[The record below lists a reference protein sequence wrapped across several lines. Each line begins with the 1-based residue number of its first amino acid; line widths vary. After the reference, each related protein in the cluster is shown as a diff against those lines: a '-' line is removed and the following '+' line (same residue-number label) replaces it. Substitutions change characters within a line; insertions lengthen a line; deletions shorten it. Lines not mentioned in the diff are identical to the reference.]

1 MSAPGAPLARP
12 RERLRTG
19 SLRRRVVVAVLL
31 LLAVLLLVL
40 SVTVDQVLRQ
50 RLEGQLEQ
58 RLLDRAA
65 VAVALEDQVDDEE
78 LVDRLAGQGVSVRLV
93 TEDGEVLTAG
103 PPLGTGTSP
112 VAPGAARPSR
122 DDGPGPEP
130 PAPPAGEGVVQR
142 GDVLSTTT
150 ELDDGAL
157 VLQADASELRST
169 LAQVRAV
176 IAVSCVV
183 ALAVAALALLAVVGR
198 VLAPLDR
205 ITATARSIG
214 AGDRGRR
221 LRPDRPGTEL
231 GRTAAAFDDMLDA
244 VEGAEAR
251 ARASEHRMRDLL
263 DEAAHEL
270 RTPLAGVQAAADLLV
285 RAERPRAE
293 VERLAVS
300 VVRESRRASRLVEDL
315 LTMARID
322 RGLELSPQDADLVD
336 LARTAVE
343 DRRLRP
349 GPAVLDVGASGPAPV
364 RADPDRVGQVL
375 ANLLD
380 NAVRAAGPG
389 GRVDVLVGREVDG
402 AVVTVLDDG
411 PGVAPQDRERVFERL
426 VRLDEARSRD
436 AGGAGLG
443 LPIARGIA
451 RAHGGDVV
459 LRERPDGARGAAAV
473 LRLPLRTGG

>member
-1 MSAPGAPLARP
+1 MRSR
-12 RERLRTG
+12 RVERLRTG
-19 SLRRRVVVAVLL
+19 SLRRRVVVTVLAL
-31 LLAVLLLVL
+31 LTALLLVL
-40 SVTVDQVLRQ
+40 GVVVDQALRA
-50 RLEGQLEQ
+50 RLEGEIEQ

-65 VAVALEDQVDDEE
+65 VAVALQGEVDADD
-78 LVDRLAGQGVSVRLV
+78 LVDQLAGQGVSVRYSGD
-93 TEDGEVLTAG
+93 DGVLTAG
-103 PPLGTGTSP
+103 PAPSAGTGGRGDR
-112 VAPGAARPSR
+112 VR
-122 DDGPGPEP
+122 D
-130 PAPPAGEGVVQR
+130 GVRQR
-142 GDVLSTTT
+142 GDLLSTTT
-150 ELDDGAL
+150 ELDDGTL
-157 VLQADASELRST
+157 VLSADASQVRT
-169 LAQVRAV
+169 TVAQVRAV
-176 IAVSCVV
+176 
-183 ALAVAALALLAVVGR
+183 LAVASVVVLVLAALALLAVVGQ

-205 ITATARSIG
+205 ITATARSIA

-251 ARASEHRMRDLL
+251 ARASEERMRALL
-263 DEAAHEL
+263 SEAAHEL
-270 RTPLAGVQAAADLLV
+270 RTPLAGVHAAADLLV

-293 VERLAVS
+293 TERLAAAVA
-300 VVRESRRASRLVEDL
+300 RESRRASRLVDDL

-322 RGLELSPQDADLVD
+322 RGLELQLADVDLRD

-349 GPAVLDVGASGPAPV
+349 SAALHLASGPPLRV
-364 RADPDRVGQVL
+364 RADADRLAQVL

-380 NAVRAAGPG
+380 NAVRAAGPDG
-389 GRVDVLVGREVDG
+389 SVEVRTGREGDD

-411 PGVAPQDRERVFERL
+411 PGVPQADRERVFERL

-451 RAHGGDVV
+451 RSHGGDVV
-459 LRERPDGARGAAAV
+459 LAPRPDGTRGTAAV
-473 LRLPLRTGG
+473 LRLPGAGVTPVRPAG